1 VGALA
6 KPDVTTPAARP
17 LVDALHE
24 LHHRAGWPSLR
35 DLGRRVGVS
44 RTTVAAAFSAPKV
57 PRWGVLEL
65 IVEALGGDIEEFHG
79 LWLTATGMPGR
90 EACRT
95 PDPDPP
101 GGPQG
106 EESGARIGAN
116 RASGS
121 STQPDVPRHLP
132 AGVRGFTGRADAL
145 AALDG
150 LALRD
155 PDANL
160 RIAVISGTA
169 GVGKTALAVQW
180 AHRRADRFPDGQ
192 LFVNLRGYDPQRP
205 LPASE
210 ALGMM
215 LGALGV
221 PAPAIPTALAE
232 RAAAYRS
239 ALAGRRVL
247 VVLDNARSCDQ
258 LRDLLPGAPGC
269 MVLVTSRDSLPSLVA
284 RYGAVR
290 HRLGL
295 LPPTDA
301 VTLLHALVG
310 PRVAEEP
317 VATREL
323 AERCAR
329 LPLALRLVAELAV
342 SRPGEQIADLVA
354 ELDAGPDRL
363 DLLDAGDDDHT
374 AIRAVF
380 SWSTG
385 SLPMPARRAF
395 RFLALHP
402 GPDIDAWATAAMLDA
417 DVVQAR
423 RLLTVLERAHLIES
437 TAVGRYAMH
446 DLLKEYAREIPGT
459 PGTDDERAALRRLF
473 EYFRSTACSAVDV
486 AVHRGIAVTGAAG
499 RWNQVS
505 PTGWLE
511 AERPNLLAVAESAA
525 DVLPVCAKGLSAALA
540 VFLDSRGHYADAIHL
555 HAAAARAATA
565 ERDLAGQA
573 AAFGRLGVIHR
584 RLGRYPEAESL
595 QQRAL
600 LLHRRAGDRP
610 GEAAAL
616 TDLGILSWRCGR
628 YATARDYLDDALAV
642 RRDLGDRTGQG
653 AVLSNL
659 GIVHRRMGQYDTAT
673 ECHRQSLAIY
683 QEVGDRPG
691 EARASTNLGV
701 LKLRLGHYD
710 EALRLHVRALDIQRR
725 HGDRAGECVALT
737 NVGLTLERLGRY
749 QDATSPLE
757 QALAIARDIG
767 YRVGQADA
775 LQGLGIL
782 AGRQG
787 HGGQALSRLESAVT
801 IAHEIGEAV
810 IETGALN
817 DLGEVLLH
825 AGRRAEARTRH
836 SDALRLAVAN
846 GDRYEQGRAHA
857 GLARLDASA
866 GLLSSAA
873 IQWQQALPHFVE
885 LGMPEAGEV
894 AQRLA
899 EIA

>member
-1 VGALA
+1 MTDRTEIDFPIRGRAVTVDIISAARSAAEGRSRGESTVGALA

-295 LPPTDA
+295 LP
-301 VTLLHALVG
+301 
-310 PRVAEEP
+310 
-317 VATREL
+317 
-323 AERCAR
+323 
-329 LPLALRLVAELAV
+329 
-342 SRPGEQIADLVA
+342 
-354 ELDAGPDRL
+354 
-363 DLLDAGDDDHT
+363 
-374 AIRAVF
+374 
-380 SWSTG
+380 
-385 SLPMPARRAF
+385 
-395 RFLALHP
+395 
-402 GPDIDAWATAAMLDA
+402 
-417 DVVQAR
+417 
-423 RLLTVLERAHLIES
+423 
-437 TAVGRYAMH
+437 
-446 DLLKEYAREIPGT
+446 
-459 PGTDDERAALRRLF
+459 
-473 EYFRSTACSAVDV
+473 
-486 AVHRGIAVTGAAG
+486 
-499 RWNQVS
+499 
-505 PTGWLE
+505 
-511 AERPNLLAVAESAA
+511 
-525 DVLPVCAKGLSAALA
+525 
-540 VFLDSRGHYADAIHL
+540 
-555 HAAAARAATA
+555 
-565 ERDLAGQA
+565 
-573 AAFGRLGVIHR
+573 
-584 RLGRYPEAESL
+584 
-595 QQRAL
+595 
-600 LLHRRAGDRP
+600 
-610 GEAAAL
+610 
-616 TDLGILSWRCGR
+616 
-628 YATARDYLDDALAV
+628 
-642 RRDLGDRTGQG
+642 
-653 AVLSNL
+653 
-659 GIVHRRMGQYDTAT
+659 RRM
-673 ECHRQSLAIY
+673 R
-683 QEVGDRPG
+683 
-691 EARASTNLGV
+691 
-701 LKLRLGHYD
+701 
-710 EALRLHVRALDIQRR
+710 
-725 HGDRAGECVALT
+725 
-737 NVGLTLERLGRY
+737 
-749 QDATSPLE
+749 
-757 QALAIARDIG
+757 
-767 YRVGQADA
+767 
-775 LQGLGIL
+775 
-782 AGRQG
+782 
-787 HGGQALSRLESAVT
+787 
-801 IAHEIGEAV
+801 
-810 IETGALN
+810 
-817 DLGEVLLH
+817 
-825 AGRRAEARTRH
+825 
-836 SDALRLAVAN
+836 
-846 GDRYEQGRAHA
+846 
-857 GLARLDASA
+857 
-866 GLLSSAA
+866 
-873 IQWQQALPHFVE
+873 
-885 LGMPEAGEV
+885 
-894 AQRLA
+894 
-899 EIA
+899 